1 MEERLKVNYNH
12 ANFMDHSL
20 RHQYLKAS
28 KSGKSVEILQYDYV
42 AYTYKETSIYFK
54 PNKVGI
60 EGVLLLTDKRLYEER
75 DFSILSVLV

>member
-1 MEERLKVNYNH
+1 
-12 ANFMDHSL
+12 MDHSL
-20 RHQYLKAS
+20 RHQYLKAP

-60 EGVLLLTDKRLYEER
+60 EGACY
-75 DFSILSVLV
+75 